1 MPTIGNGS
9 RNSNPSGPNNWGE
22 DKGAHRRNEM
32 TIKHEHPRPPE
43 TAAVHGFSPGF
54 AALGLEARL
63 LAALE
68 TLGYE
73 EPTPI
78 QREAIPPLLAG
89 NDVLGQ
95 AATGTGKT
103 AAFTLPLLQR
113 IAHGAKA
120 RPSALILVPTRELA
134 IQVGTAVQR
143 YGKELRTTVLPV
155 YGGQAIGPQIQA
167 MRRGVD
173 VIVATPGRVL
183 DHLRRHTLKLDGIQI
198 VVLDEA
204 DEMLDMGF
212 AEDLEAI
219 LEETPAAKQTALFSA
234 TMPPR
239 IQAIAHRH
247 LRDPVEVT
255 IAREPV
261 KTGTAPKVLQ
271 TAYVVD
277 RPHRGAALARIIDM
291 AGPKSALVFCRTR
304 LEVDEV
310 TLMLNSRGHR
320 AEAIHGGMSQVQ
332 RDRVMKAFRNGQ
344 TQLLVATDV
353 AARGLDIPH
362 VSHVI
367 NYDLPSSAEVY
378 VHRIGRTGRAGREGA
393 AITIL
398 DPREQRLLRTIEQF
412 TKAKVAV
419 APVPSVADL
428 LAKRLERTRT
438 AVQEMIS
445 GDDLEAFRGA
455 VIAMA
460 ESDDIATVAAAAFK
474 LVFRAEG
481 GERIEEEIPSMP
493 RRSAEWSPPARRDG
507 APRPRHAGEAARPM
521 GDRRG
526 RRSHEAGMARLYVG
540 AGRDAGIRPG
550 DLVGAIANEASIN
563 SNLIGAIHIDDRFSL
578 VDVPEQLARGILEVL
593 GRARIKGRKV
603 GVRLFRE

>member
-1 MPTIGNGS
+1 M
-9 RNSNPSGPNNWGE
+9 
-22 DKGAHRRNEM
+22 
-32 TIKHEHPRPPE
+32 KHDHPHPPDA
-43 TAAVHGFSPGF
+43 TAVHGFSPGF
-54 AALGLEARL
+54 AALGLEAGL

-78 QREAIPPLLAG
+78 QREAIPPLLSG
-89 NDVLGQ
+89 RDVLGQ

-113 IAHGAKA
+113 IVHGPKA
-120 RPSALILVPTRELA
+120 RPSAIILVPTRELA
-134 IQVGTAVQR
+134 IQVAGAVER
-143 YGKELRTTVLPV
+143 YGKEFRVSVLPV

-167 MRRGVD
+167 MRRGID
-173 VIVATPGRVL
+173 VIVATPGRAL
-183 DHLRRHTLKLDGIQI
+183 DHLRRHTMKLDGVQMVI
-198 VVLDEA
+198 LDEA

-219 LEETPAAKQTALFSA
+219 LEQTPKTKQMALFSA

-239 IQAIAHRH
+239 IQAIARRH
-247 LRDPVEVT
+247 LRDPIEVT
-255 IAREPV
+255 IAKEPV
-261 KTGTAPKVLQ
+261 KAGTAPKVAQ
-271 TAYVVD
+271 TAYIVA

-291 AGPKSALVFCRTR
+291 AGSKSALVFCRTR

-310 TLMLNSRGHR
+310 TLMLNNRGHR

-332 RDRVMKAFRNGQ
+332 RDRVMQAFRTGQ
-344 TQLLVATDV
+344 TELLVATDV

-398 DPREQRLLRTIEQF
+398 DPREQRLLRSIEQH
-412 TKAKVAV
+412 TKAKVVV
-419 APVPSVADL
+419 APVPSAADL
-428 LAKRLERTRT
+428 LAKRLERTRR
-438 AVQEMIS
+438 AIQETIRD
-445 GDDLEAFRGA
+445 GELDTFRGVVTTLGDA
-455 VIAMA
+455 G
-460 ESDDIATVAAAAFK
+460 DLATVAAAAFK

-481 GERIEEEIPSMP
+481 GERVEEEIPAP
-493 RRSAEWSPPARRDG
+493 VRPAEWSRPAGRDG
-507 APRPRHAGEAARPM
+507 AFRHGHGGGASHPRPDRP
-521 GDRRG
+521 GRRG
-526 RRSHEAGMARLYVG
+526 QEAGMARLYVG
-540 AGRDAGIRPG
+540 AGREAGIRPG
-550 DLVGAIANEASIN
+550 DLVGAIANEANIN
-563 SNLIGAIHIDDRFSL
+563 SNLIGAIQISDRFSL
-578 VDVPEQLARGILEVL
+578 VDVPERLVRSILEVL

-603 GVRLFRE
+603 PVRVFQE

>member
-1 MPTIGNGS
+1 M
-9 RNSNPSGPNNWGE
+9 
-22 DKGAHRRNEM
+22 
-32 TIKHEHPRPPE
+32 KHEGPRPPE
-43 TAAVHGFSPGF
+43 AAAVHGFSPGF

-78 QREAIPPLLAG
+78 QREAIPALLSG
-89 NDVLGQ
+89 KDVLGQ

-113 IAHGAKA
+113 IAHSAKA

-167 MRRGVD
+167 LRRGID

-183 DHLRRHTLKLDGIQI
+183 DHLRRHTLKLDGVQI

-219 LEETPAAKQTALFSA
+219 LHETPATKQTALFSA

-247 LRDPVEVT
+247 LRQPVQIT
-255 IAREPV
+255 IAKEAV
-261 KTGTAPKVLQ
+261 KAGTAPKVMQ
-271 TAYVVD
+271 TAYIVD
-277 RPHRGAALARIIDM
+277 RPHRGATLARIIDI
-291 AGPKSALVFCRTR
+291 ARPKSALVFCRTR

-310 TLMLNSRGHR
+310 TVMLNSRGHR

-332 RDRVMKAFRNGQ
+332 RDRVMQAFRTGQ

-393 AITIL
+393 AMTIL
-398 DPREQRLLRTIEQF
+398 DPREQRLLRSIEQH
-412 TKAKVAV
+412 TKAKVVV

-428 LAKRLERTRT
+428 LAKRLERTRS
-438 AVQEMIS
+438 AVQQAIHA
-445 GDDLEAFRGA
+445 GDLDAFRG
-455 VIAMA
+455 VVSAMA
-460 ESDDIATVAAAAFK
+460 DSGDLTAVAAAAFK
-474 LVFRAEG
+474 LVFCAEG
-481 GERIEEEIPSMP
+481 GERDEEEIPAVP
-493 RRSAEWSPPARRDG
+493 HRSAEWSPS
-507 APRPRHAGEAARPM
+507 APRDNAPRQRHGRDAGRSM
-521 GDRRG
+521 GERRG
-526 RRSHEAGMARLYVG
+526 GRSHEVGMARLYVG
-540 AGRDAGIRPG
+540 AGREAGIRPG
-550 DLVGAIANEASIN
+550 DLVGAIANEAKIH
-563 SNLIGAIHIDDRFSL
+563 SNLIGAIQIEERFSL
-578 VDVPEQLARGILEVL
+578 VDVPERLAQGIMEVL

>member
-1 MPTIGNGS
+1 M
-9 RNSNPSGPNNWGE
+9 
-22 DKGAHRRNEM
+22 
-32 TIKHEHPRPPE
+32 KHEPPHPPE

-54 AALGLEARL
+54 AALGLEAGL
-63 LAALE
+63 LATLE

-78 QREAIPPLLAG
+78 QREAIPPLLSG
-89 NDVLGQ
+89 KDVLGQ

-134 IQVGTAVQR
+134 IQVAGAVQR
-143 YGKELRTTVLPV
+143 YGTELRTTVLAL

-167 MRRGVD
+167 LRRGID
-173 VIVATPGRVL
+173 VIVATPGRAL
-183 DHLRRHTLKLDGIQI
+183 DHLRRQTLKLGEVRM

-219 LEETPAAKQTALFSA
+219 LEQTPATKQTALFSA

-247 LRDPVEVT
+247 LRHPVEIT
-255 IAREPV
+255 IAKEPV
-261 KTGTAPKVLQ
+261 KAGTAPKVQQ
-271 TAYVVD
+271 TAYIVA

-291 AGPKSALVFCRTR
+291 QGPKSALVFCRTR

-310 TLMLNSRGHR
+310 TLMLNNKGHR

-332 RDRVMKAFRNGQ
+332 RDRVMQAFRAGR
-344 TQLLVATDV
+344 TELLVATDV
-353 AARGLDIPH
+353 AARGLDIPQ

-378 VHRIGRTGRAGREGA
+378 VHRIGRTGRAGREGL

-398 DPREQRLLRTIEQF
+398 DPREQRLLRSIEHL
-412 TKAKVAV
+412 TKAKVLL

-428 LAKRLERTRT
+428 VAKRLERTRIS
-438 AVQEMIS
+438 VQETIRA
-445 GDDLEAFRGA
+445 GDLEQFRG
-455 VIAMA
+455 VVKAMA
-460 ESDDIATVAAAAFK
+460 ESGDVASIAAAAFK

-481 GERIEEEIPSMP
+481 GDRVEEEIPAVPP
-493 RRSAEWSPPARRDG
+493 RPAEWSSHEG
-507 APRPRHAGEAARPM
+507 AARQRHGRDVGRTM
-521 GDRRG
+521 DERRG
-526 RRSHEAGMARLYVG
+526 RARREAGMARLYVG
-540 AGRDAGIRPG
+540 AGRESGIRPG

-563 SNLIGAIHIDDRFSL
+563 SNLIGAIQIEERFSL
-578 VDVPEQLARGILEVL
+578 VDVPERLAQGIMEVL

-603 GVRLFRE
+603 PVRVFRE